1 MRMKLKYK
9 NKTKLKLKVLIIL
22 FFVLLLIF
30 LFFKLLNKTSSYI
43 LEYSKEEANKFTT
56 NIINNSIDENTLKLL
71 NNDNLYTI
79 TRNNDNEIEMIDYNT
94 YLSNLILKNIV
105 NNIEENINYL
115 ENDIA
120 FYVPCGIIF
129 NNYLFN
135 NMGPKIP
142 VKLKIISS
150 IMSSIKTNIKDYG
163 INNSLIEIS
172 VNIQLQERIMLPII
186 SDVITYNVS
195 IPISYKI
202 INGNIP
208 IYYGGTIVKESNYL
222 LE

>member
-9 NKTKLKLKVLIIL
+9 KRIKFKVLI
-22 FFVLLLIF
+22 VLSIFILLIL
-30 LFFKLLNKTSSYI
+30 LFIILLNKVSNYI
-43 LEYSKEEANKFTT
+43 LIYSKEEANKFTT

-71 NNDNLYTI
+71 NNDNLYEI
-79 TRNNDNEIEMIDYNT
+79 TRNSNNEIEMIDYNT

-105 NNIEENINYL
+105 NNIEENIDSL
-115 ENDIA
+115 ENNVA
-120 FYVPCGIIF
+120 FYIPIGIVF
-129 NNYLFN
+129 NNFLFN
-135 NMGPKIP
+135 NIGPKIP

-163 INNSLIEIS
+163 INSSLIEIS
-172 VNIQLQERIMLPII
+172 VNIELKERILLPLS
-186 SDVITYNVS
+186 SDVITYNIS

-202 INGNIP
+202 VNGNIP
-208 IYYGGTIVKESNYL
+208 IYYGGTILKESDYF